1 MKRYNLKKLAFASVF
16 LASAFLPVATVF
28 AEGEPGNPGGDP
40 GQNQQ
45 VGPQFDGRAYF
56 VWDCNGKVCYH
67 LFDSLKS
74 IDQGVNKID
83 VTKIT
88 DISGNNGA
96 YTFKQKDADWI
107 LPVDFV
113 DNNGKVLDK
122 WSGKTAAQILAPPD
136 QGGASIR
143 GIAFGEGENSISTN
157 EDQMFKVIIY
167 RNGYKTVTVGDSSA
181 DYTYFPA
188 IWDTAENP
196 ESTFNPEID
205 ISGTT
210 ASKPARV
217 DTYLGEPTVKIK
229 ASGIASIRPLNVN
242 STAVSVTKGDMDY
255 FEIKFNSNYY
265 DHVVFELTG
274 TDSKTYYLMVA
285 RVSFSVSNDFYPDR
299 PHVFAAQVMY
309 PTGTANGDTYN
320 VIATVVD
327 KNGNKKIHTLKG
339 EDFVRSYYDNQA
351 GKEVSE
357 NLGKS
362 YPCGKNLSCT
372 QFAITVGKIY
382 EIKGVYVNVVKTTT
396 SSVADVY
403 PGTFSGSNLG
413 AFWSSEARK
422 VIYE

>member
-1 MKRYNLKKLAFASVF
+1 MGKLNLKKLVFASAIF
-16 LASAFLPVATVF
+16 ASAFLPVSAVF
-28 AEGEPGNPGGDP
+28 AEGEPNNPGGDP
-40 GQNQQ
+40 GQNQP
-45 VGPQFDGRAYF
+45 GSQFDGRAYF

-67 LFDSLKS
+67 LFENLKS
-74 IDQGVNKID
+74 IDQGVNRID
-83 VTKIT
+83 VTQIT

-96 YTFKQKDADWI
+96 YTFKQATADWI

-113 DNNGKVLDK
+113 DGSGKVLDK

-143 GIAFGEGENSISTN
+143 GIAFGEGVNSISTN
-157 EDQMFKVIIY
+157 EDQMFKIIIY
-167 RNGYKTVTVGDSSA
+167 RNGYRTVTVGDNSA

-188 IWDTAENP
+188 IWDPQENP

-210 ASKPARV
+210 ADKPARV

-229 ASGIASIRPLNVN
+229 AEGIASVRALNVN
-242 STAVSVTKGDMDY
+242 SAAVSVIQRDESY

-274 TDSKTYYLMVA
+274 ADSKLYYLMVA
-285 RVSFSVSNDFYPDR
+285 RTSFSVSNDFFPDR

-327 KNGNKKIHTLKG
+327 KNDNKKIYTLKG
-339 EDFVRSYYDNQA
+339 EDFIRSYYDGHA
-351 GKEVSE
+351 GKEISE

-372 QFAITVGKIY
+372 QFAITIGKIY
-382 EIKGVYVNVVKTTT
+382 EIKGVYVNVVK
-396 SSVADVY
+396 ADATIMDTY

-413 AFWSSEARK
+413 SFWSSEARK
-422 VIYE
+422 VVYE